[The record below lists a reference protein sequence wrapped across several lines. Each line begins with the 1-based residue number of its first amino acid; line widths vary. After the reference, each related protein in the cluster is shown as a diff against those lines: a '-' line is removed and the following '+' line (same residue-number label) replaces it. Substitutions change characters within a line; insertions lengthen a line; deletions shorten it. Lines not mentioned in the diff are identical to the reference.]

1 MGRTKGSVVV
11 LSNGPTAPTTGTAV
25 GYMKQQFIHLRKTQ
39 QKLVANCW
47 KTSREHNIIDNRY
60 IGKDRILHYD
70 HEGAETPITVS
81 PQEEEAPFKVV
92 IVGSPNVVRIS
103 SRAPFQPTDNLM
115 Q

>member
-1 MGRTKGSVVV
+1 MAQTNTDNKDDFPPWDELKVQSWFYLMGPQR
-11 LSNGPTAPTTGTAV
+11 
-25 GYMKQQFIHLRKTQ
+25 QQQ
-39 QKLVANCW
+39 LVANCW